1 MAKIKEI
8 PVNFLK
14 KWLHFN
20 ELGIDFTIDLYN
32 RLKQKDLLKKT
43 NEQIRFADAV
53 SSLKLI

>member
-8 PVNFLK
+8 PVKPPK

-32 RLKQKDLLKKT
+32 RLKQKDL
-43 NEQIRFADAV
+43 
-53 SSLKLI
+53 